1 MAAQTLSKTADATIL
16 PGLGSTMNDAPDPPD
31 GPFTKTLLL
40 FAVTIVVIAVSAYIL
55 IRMD

>member
-1 MAAQTLSKTADATIL
+1 
-16 PGLGSTMNDAPDPPD
+16 MNDVPDPPD

-40 FAVTIVVIAVSAYIL
+40 FAVTLVVIAVSAYIL